1 MKSPYPHLLSPIQVG
16 RFVLKNRMQLSNSLP
31 HFSQG
36 PEKYPADPTIAHFV
50 GRARAGAAFITLGGF
65 EDMVDAAAM
74 PDSVDAAHFPE
85 FDLRNAQC
93 QNYMAELVEAL
104 HAVGSLVSGSLFS
117 ANKKFRYEREDG
129 TVEIVDASPKA
140 GPGKG
145 MSAMNF
151 QFIGDEVSAEDLV
164 KIARSYGQRTR
175 VYKRLGYDA
184 VTIHMSYRAQLPGQ
198 LLSPLSNQRTDE
210 FGGSFENRARFALMM
225 LEEVKKVTGDDML
238 IEIQFSGE
246 EPEGGYSVEEGIEFL
261 KLAEPYVDIVQ
272 VRSAEGDPNH
282 PIPFE
287 LDPTPFLSLAAR
299 IKSAGLDVLVSN
311 VGGYFDPEIAD
322 KAIADGK
329 LDLVAMARAW
339 ISNPDY
345 GQLLYENRK
354 DDLVPCLRC
363 NKCHGRGRGDVM
375 TTVCSVNPRFGFEAV
390 DRYIGTA
397 AGESKKVAVI
407 GGGPGGMR
415 TALYLADRGHRV
427 TIFEAQD
434 KLGGAIKHAD
444 YVPFKWTLKAYKDYL
459 IRQVEKKH
467 VQVILNT
474 RARPETLGGDYDVVV
489 AAVGAEPIVPP
500 IPGADRAN
508 VTVATDAIL
517 SSEKLGKNV
526 VVIGGGEVGVET
538 GMFLAQQGHE
548 VTVIEMRSELAA
560 DCTFIHYRSMFQTAW
575 EAIPTFHFVLNATAE
590 KITDNCVTY
599 VDADGGCHDISA
611 DSVVLSVGMRAKKD
625 EALSFYGVGTRFFMV
640 GDCQKPGTIQTTNR
654 SAYGVAMNI

>member
-1 MKSPYPHLLSPIQVG
+1 M
-16 RFVLKNRMQLSNSLP
+16 LKNRMQSSNSLP

-65 EDMVDAAAM
+65 EDMVDAAAL

-93 QNYMAELVEAL
+93 QNYVAELVEAL

-117 ANKKFRYEREDG
+117 ANKKFRYERKDG

-151 QFIGDEVSAEDLV
+151 QFIGDEVSAKDLV

-184 VTIHMSYRAQLPGQ
+184 VTVHMSYRAQLPGQ

-210 FGGSFENRARFALMM
+210 FGGSFANRARFALMM
-225 LEEVKKVTGDDML
+225 LEEVKKVAGDDML

-363 NKCHGRGRGDVM
+363 NKCHGRGRGECYDH
-375 TTVCSVNPRFGFEAV
+375 RLFG
-390 DRYIGTA
+390 
-397 AGESKKVAVI
+397 
-407 GGGPGGMR
+407 
-415 TALYLADRGHRV
+415 
-427 TIFEAQD
+427 Q
-434 KLGGAIKHAD
+434 
-444 YVPFKWTLKAYKDYL
+444 
-459 IRQVEKKH
+459 
-467 VQVILNT
+467 
-474 RARPETLGGDYDVVV
+474 
-489 AAVGAEPIVPP
+489 PP
-500 IPGADRAN
+500 
-508 VTVATDAIL
+508 VW
-517 SSEKLGKNV
+517 
-526 VVIGGGEVGVET
+526 
-538 GMFLAQQGHE
+538 F
-548 VTVIEMRSELAA
+548 
-560 DCTFIHYRSMFQTAW
+560 
-575 EAIPTFHFVLNATAE
+575 
-590 KITDNCVTY
+590 
-599 VDADGGCHDISA
+599 
-611 DSVVLSVGMRAKKD
+611 
-625 EALSFYGVGTRFFMV
+625 
-640 GDCQKPGTIQTTNR
+640 
-654 SAYGVAMNI
+654 